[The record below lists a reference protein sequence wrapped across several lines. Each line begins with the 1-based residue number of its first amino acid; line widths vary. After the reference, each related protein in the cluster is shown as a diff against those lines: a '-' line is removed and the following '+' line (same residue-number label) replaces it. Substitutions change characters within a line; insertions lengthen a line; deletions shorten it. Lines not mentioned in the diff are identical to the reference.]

1 MQVAWD
7 PRGSSDVADHPQARG
22 REDTEVL
29 GVPRQSEDLA
39 ASHQQ
44 RATRRP
50 GLLYVPIKH
59 EPDDE
64 SGRLPS
70 SRR

>member
-1 MQVAWD
+1 MD
-7 PRGSSDVADHPQARG
+7 PRGSSDVVDHPQARG

-29 GVPRQSEDLA
+29 GVARQSEDLA
-39 ASHQQ
+39 APHQQ

-64 SGRLPS
+64 PGRLPS